1 VSAVNMKYPEYAFTA
16 QYHNVTLIS
25 SHSVI

>member
-1 VSAVNMKYPEYAFTA
+1 MKYHEYVFTA